1 MPKGVYERKSKITK
15 QQIKDFVKFCFRED
29 IAKEL
34 EKVKTPHLLAVQL
47 YEQETGIK
55 INPRTAQRQSNKWI
69 MINDEIYE
77 Q

>member
-1 MPKGVYERKSKITK
+1 MPRGVYERTGKITK
-15 QQIKDFVKFCFRED
+15 EQLKEFVKFCFRDD

-34 EKVKTPHLLAVQL
+34 ERVKTPHLLAVQL
-47 YEQETGIK
+47 YKRETGIT
-55 INPRTAQRQSNKWI
+55 INPQTAKRQEGKWI